1 MANVLFIYE
10 RDMATVS
17 ETRLC
22 YERMFKNTTTHI
34 SFKRVYKTKSADIA
48 WADVLYFI
56 RPANTLSLKIARL
69 ASKAGKTVIFF
80 MDDDLFN
87 LPADMPTMPWRQKAL
102 RNLLSVSDI
111 LNSSSPYIIEKY
123 KNDSAGKRSAIL
135 DTAVPTDEVERSL
148 SRISE
153 KIKEEDQKVRI
164 VFAAG
169 GNHEPQFRKFIE
181 PSLSKLSEKYG
192 NRISLSFVGV
202 HPNIASDDYKFE
214 VNFFESLPLL
224 EYRKLMREQDFDIGL
239 SPLNEDEFT
248 KCKYFNKYIE
258 YGMVGIPG
266 IYSNVEPYTYAVRD
280 SENGLLADNNSDSW
294 YKSICRMIDDKRL
307 RLDCAKNALLDLK
320 EHFSDRAIRLS
331 LEEQIP
337 ELLQEHREDDRS
349 YYLLFSQIRYRIL
362 RLCDLI
368 YLTGFYLKNA
378 GISGVVKRAKAHIIE
393 SKNYR

>member
-22 YERMFKNTTTHI
+22 YERMYKNTATHI

-111 LNSSSPYIIEKY
+111 LISSSPYIIEKY

-169 GNHEPQFRKFIE
+169 GNHEPQFKEFIE

-192 NRISLSFVGV
+192 NRIGLSFVGV
-202 HPNIASDDYKFE
+202 HPSIDPDDYNFE

-239 SPLNEDEFT
+239 SPLHGDEFT

-258 YGMVGIPG
+258 YGMVGVSG

-294 YKSICRMIDDKRL
+294 YESICRMIDDRRL

-320 EHFSDRAIRLS
+320 EHFSDQAIRTRLDD
-331 LEEQIP
+331 QIP
-337 ELLQEHREDDRS
+337 ELLQEHKEDDRR
-349 YYLLFSQIRYRIL
+349 YQLLFPWIRYKFL

-368 YLTGFYLKNA
+368 YLTGFYLKRT
-378 GISGVVKRAKAHIIE
+378 GLKGVMNRTKIHIKEI
-393 SKNYR
+393 KNYR

>member
-1 MANVLFIYE
+1 
-10 RDMATVS
+10 
-17 ETRLC
+17 
-22 YERMFKNTTTHI
+22 
-34 SFKRVYKTKSADIA
+34 
-48 WADVLYFI
+48 
-56 RPANTLSLKIARL
+56 
-69 ASKAGKTVIFF
+69 

-111 LNSSSPYIIEKY
+111 INSSSPYIIEKY

-337 ELLQEHREDDRS
+337 ELLQEHREDGRS